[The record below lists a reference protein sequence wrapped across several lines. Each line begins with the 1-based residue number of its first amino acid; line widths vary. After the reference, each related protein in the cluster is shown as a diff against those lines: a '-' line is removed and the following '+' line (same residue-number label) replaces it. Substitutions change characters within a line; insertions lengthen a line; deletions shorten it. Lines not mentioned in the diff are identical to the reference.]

1 MIRVLL
7 VAIAMSA
14 VPIGE
19 ARADRVRQE
28 AAIAT
33 FERGQAQFRQG
44 RYDAAAGLFKEAFE
58 TWPDPAYLY
67 NIGYS
72 FEKAQRWPL
81 AVLWYRRFMARYGD
95 SPNAPEVA
103 RRLAAAERS
112 READRAEVMI
122 TSEPAGARAELL
134 VGRVDSGE
142 FGDADEAPPSCV
154 TPCLLRVDPGPVA
167 IAVELAARRV
177 ERTRSLAARERWD
190 LAVELPGFE
199 RRSPDRTP
207 SWVAWG
213 IAGASLALGI
223 GFAVAA
229 QDSFDEGEALAARG
243 PLGDADQ
250 RRLAGLRAEVSE
262 RSLVADLGFAGAL
275 VGAGVGAILWATA
288 EDEVVAVPA
297 EAHSWR

>member
-72 FEKAQRWPL
+72 FEKAERWPL

-103 RRLAAAERS
+103 RRLAAAQES
-112 READRAEVMI
+112 RDANRAEVMI

-134 VGRVDSGE
+134 IGSRALEDG
-142 FGDADEAPPSCV
+142 GDADDEVRSCV
-154 TPCLLRVDPGPVA
+154 TPCRLRVDPGPVA
-167 IAVELAARRV
+167 VAVELAERRV
-177 ERTRSLAARERWD
+177 EHTRSLAARERWD
-190 LAVELPGFE
+190 LAVELPGFA
-199 RRSPDRTP
+199 RRAPDRTP

-250 RRLAGLRAEVSE
+250 RRLAGLREDVAE
-262 RSLVADLGFAGAL
+262 RSLVADVGFAGAL
-275 VGAGVGAILWATA
+275 IGAGVGAILWATG
-288 EDEVVAVPA
+288 EDEVIVVPA
-297 EAHSWR
+297 EARSWR